1 MSASPDPRRE
11 QFFNRKDDS
20 HADDRQSGSDLPP
33 DVLSEIVAQTA
44 SNLAAPQKID
54 PALQAALIDVARTFA
69 GQPMTVDPAGT
80 ALLEAV
86 LRLEFPALAE
96 RPPLL
101 TRTARTVATSLLAD
115 PAARLR
121 VEHLWATL
129 AEDAS

>member
-1 MSASPDPRRE
+1 MSPSSEPRRDRSLE
-11 QFFNRKDDS
+11 HKD
-20 HADDRQSGSDLPP
+20 QSRSDERAPSADLPP
-33 DVLSEIVAQTA
+33 DMLSEIVAQTA
-44 SNLAAPQKID
+44 SSLATPQQID
-54 PALQAALIDVARTFA
+54 PTLQAALVEVARAFA

-86 LRLEFPALAE
+86 LRIQFPALAE

-101 TRTARTVATSLLAD
+101 ARTARTVATSLLAD

-129 AEDAS
+129 LEAS